1 MNTILEEA
9 HKHSARQGKCIAG
22 KTKPRRVDK
31 WWTFKASSSILLNA
45 RFLATHKKPTLFSA
59 RWKQC
64 IWTLFRQLLLT
75 CVGGQ
80 HKDLTAVWLVN
91 GLCMLFPQAYL
102 TENKHVLAFLVRYPV
117 DRLFI
122 VSCHVHFIQVFS
134 ETKKGYVSQL
144 ICDKRTILAL
154 KFVIT
159 YTFQYMQIVHHYTYL
174 WIRFHT
180 ISEQDSLFVY
190 QYVHSHRDNW

>member
-1 MNTILEEA
+1 MPDFLPFIKSL
-9 HKHSARQGKCIAG
+9 HYFGKDENNVSGPCL
-22 KTKPRRVDK
+22 
-31 WWTFKASSSILLNA
+31 ASYWA
-45 RFLATHKKPTLFSA
+45 
-59 RWKQC
+59 
-64 IWTLFRQLLLT
+64 IW
-75 CVGGQ
+75 VGRQ

-134 ETKKGYVSQL
+134 ETKKIYVSQM
-144 ICDKRTILAL
+144 ICDKCTILAL
-154 KFVIT
+154 KYVIT
-159 YTFQYMQIVHHYTYL
+159 YTFPYMQIVHHYTYL

-190 QYVHSHRDNW
+190 QYVHLHRDNW